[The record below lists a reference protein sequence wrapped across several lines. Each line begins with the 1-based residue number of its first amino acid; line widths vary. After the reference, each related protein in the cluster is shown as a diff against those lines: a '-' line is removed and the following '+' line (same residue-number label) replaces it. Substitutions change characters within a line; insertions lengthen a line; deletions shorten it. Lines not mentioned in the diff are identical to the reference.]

1 MYAQSSDADATLSR
15 SLYKILLPNQ
25 KSYCRATY
33 ARYSA
38 AYNSQTSVRQYFTT
52 TEMVADWHQLTS
64 SLMDVGAF
72 SVLVR
77 QS

>member
-1 MYAQSSDADATLSR
+1 MHNQAMRTLPSR
-15 SLYKILLPNQ
+15 DRYTRFCFQTKSLTA
-25 KSYCRATY
+25 RATY

-38 AYNSQTSVRQYFTT
+38 AYTSQTSVRQYFTT